1 MQPHIST
8 ITLGVSVLTRAVA
21 FYRDGLKLPI
31 ESEAPGAASFALR
44 GAHLLLVAREEMVVD
59 AGVFDLGVAGSF
71 GGFILEHYVAT
82 QPEVEDL
89 LRAASRAGAKIIKP
103 ATDTES
109 GGTHGYFADPDGFVW
124 EIAWEPGLNT
134 TA

>member
-1 MQPHIST
+1 MKPHIST
-8 ITLGVSVLTRAVA
+8 ITLGVSLLTRSVA
-21 FYRDGLKLPI
+21 FYRDGLGLPL
-31 ESEAPGAASFALR
+31 ESAAPGAASFALR
-44 GAHLLLVAREEMVVD
+44 GAHLLLVARDEMVKD

-71 GGFILEHYVAT
+71 GGFILEHTVAT

-89 LRAASRAGAKIIKP
+89 LRAAHNAGANIIKP
-103 ATDTES
+103 ATDTDS

-134 TA
+134 A